1 MLMKSCIQVII
12 SLFILC
18 MTTPGFTDEAKVK
31 EKQIIRTQNMKFLLI
46 TPEKSLAMIESGI
59 GKINQNCCV
68 ENFDKKDEIIE
79 IKNILENCLSAKCYE
94 NIMPVYFK
102 KIPLKAIAMRK
113 LNLIDNLILENEN
126 VKFSNIS
133 LMAKKSEELI
143 LKNSLAQTSIKELR
157 LSLKKMST
165 DNDKLRKKVDTM
177 IVKYMKTIEELKKD
191 NKKLNNKFD
200 IAYEMH
206 TAPRKKKLD
215 KLLSE

>member
-1 MLMKSCIQVII
+1 MKSCIQVII

-18 MTTPGFTDEAKVK
+18 VTTPGFTDEAKIK
-31 EKQIIRTQNMKFLLI
+31 EKQLIRTQNVKFLLI
-46 TPEKSLAMIESGI
+46 TPEKSLALIESGI
-59 GKINQNCCV
+59 SKINQDCCV

-79 IKNILENCLSAKCYE
+79 IKNILENCLSAKCHE
-94 NIMPVYFK
+94 NTMPVYFK
-102 KIPLKAIAMRK
+102 KIPLKAIVMRK

-143 LKNSLAQTSIKELR
+143 LKNSLAQTSIKELK

-191 NKKLNNKFD
+191 NKKLKNKFD

>member
-46 TPEKSLAMIESGI
+46 TPEKSLALIESGI
-59 GKINQNCCV
+59 SKINQDCCV

-79 IKNILENCLSAKCYE
+79 IKNILENCLSAKCHE
-94 NIMPVYFK
+94 NTMPVYFK
-102 KIPLKAIAMRK
+102 KIPLKAIVMRK

-143 LKNSLAQTSIKELR
+143 LKNSLAQTNIKELR

-191 NKKLNNKFD
+191 NKKLKNKFD

>member
-1 MLMKSCIQVII
+1 MKSCIQVII

-18 MTTPGFTDEAKVK
+18 MTTPGFTDEAKIK
-31 EKQIIRTQNMKFLLI
+31 EKQLIRTQNVKFLLI
-46 TPEKSLAMIESGI
+46 TPEKSLALIESGI
-59 GKINQNCCV
+59 SKINQDCCE

-79 IKNILENCLSAKCYE
+79 IKNILENCLSAKCHE
-94 NIMPVYFK
+94 NTMPVYFK
-102 KIPLKAIAMRK
+102 KIPLKAIVMRK

-143 LKNSLAQTSIKELR
+143 LKNSLAQTNIKELR

-191 NKKLNNKFD
+191 NKKLKNKFD

>member
-1 MLMKSCIQVII
+1 
-12 SLFILC
+12 

-79 IKNILENCLSAKCYE
+79 IKNILENCLSAKCHE
-94 NIMPVYFK
+94 NTMPVYFK
-102 KIPLKAIAMRK
+102 KIPLKAIVMRK

-126 VKFSNIS
+126 VEFSNIS
-133 LMAKKSEELI
+133 LKAKKTEELI
-143 LKNSLAQTSIKELR
+143 LKNSLAQTSIKELK

>member
-1 MLMKSCIQVII
+1 MKSYVQVVLT
-12 SLFILC
+12 SLILC
-18 MTTPGFTDEAKVK
+18 VATSSFADEAEMKK
-31 EKQIIRTQNMKFLLI
+31 KQQIKAQNMKFILI
-46 TPEKSLAMIESGI
+46 NPIKSLSLIEEGI
-59 GKINQNCCV
+59 DKINQNCC
-68 ENFDKKDEIIE
+68 EDNFDKKDEIIE

-143 LKNSLAQTSIKELR
+143 LKNSLAQTNIKELR

>member
-1 MLMKSCIQVII
+1 MKSCIQVII

-18 MTTPGFTDEAKVK
+18 MTTPGFTDEAKIK
-31 EKQIIRTQNMKFLLI
+31 EKQLIRTQNVKFLLI
-46 TPEKSLAMIESGI
+46 TPEKSLALIESGI
-59 GKINQNCCV
+59 SKINQDCCV

-79 IKNILENCLSAKCYE
+79 IKNILENCLSAKCHE
-94 NIMPVYFK
+94 NTMPVYFK
-102 KIPLKAIAMRK
+102 KIPLKAIVMRK

-143 LKNSLAQTSIKELR
+143 LKNSLAQTNIKELR